1 VIAVPEKSS
10 ISYQWLAQLWDLSGV
25 KARPVVSLR
34 DLAQGARD
42 HRAGRM
48 LHQMQRN
55 LFLEWM
61 KIFFLL
67 DEHFLFLVEI
77 KKYHNSRKLENHYY

>member
-10 ISYQWLAQLWDLSGV
+10 IRYLWLAQLWDLSGV
-25 KARPVVSLR
+25 KARPVVSWH
-34 DLAQGARD
+34 DLAQEARD

-48 LHQMQRN
+48 LHQMQRK

-61 KIFFLL
+61 KIFSLL
-67 DEHFLFLVEI
+67 DEHFLFLLEI
-77 KKYHNSRKLENHYY
+77 KK